1 VGTAQRHRLAAHV
14 RRFTRLAECARR
26 AFLTQ
31 LRRYRSGE
39 PLANVVDKDLGFV
52 AGG

>member
-1 VGTAQRHRLAAHV
+1 MSGDSRGWQNA
-14 RRFTRLAECARR
+14 LAEL
-26 AFLTQ
+26 FLTQ

-39 PLANVVDKDLGFV
+39 PLANVINKELGFI